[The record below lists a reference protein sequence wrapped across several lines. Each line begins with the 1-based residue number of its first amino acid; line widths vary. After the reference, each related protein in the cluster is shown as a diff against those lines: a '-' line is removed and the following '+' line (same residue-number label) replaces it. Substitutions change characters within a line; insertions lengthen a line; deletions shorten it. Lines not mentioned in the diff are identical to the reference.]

1 MALSDDTAILRSVRF
16 PSRLEETQ
24 ALLDW
29 ISQVQPPSLEPL
41 VWVQA
46 QTALVEG
53 FTNAVRHAH
62 GAMVSPPP
70 IEVDV
75 AISDDQLRIRI
86 RDRGPFFDIR
96 AVWRSLEASPLGAP
110 PGGGSPDV
118 AALPERESH
127 WGLIM
132 LLRLRRDHGWSI
144 DYDPLPEGGNV
155 LVMQKLLG

>member
-1 MALSDDTAILRSVRF
+1 MTHSDETAILRTARF

-29 ISQVQPPSLEPL
+29 ISQVQPPSLDPL

-53 FTNAVRHAH
+53 FTNAVRHAQ
-62 GAMVSPPP
+62 GAMASPPP

-75 AISDDQLRIRI
+75 AIGADQLRIRI

-96 AVWRSLEASPLGAP
+96 AVWRSLEESPVAVAGA
-110 PGGGSPDV
+110 GSPDPS
-118 AALPERESH
+118 ALPERESH

-132 LLRLRRDHGWSI
+132 LLRLQRDHGWSI
-144 DYDPLPEGGNV
+144 DYDPLPEGGNALV
-155 LVMQKLLG
+155 LQKSLG